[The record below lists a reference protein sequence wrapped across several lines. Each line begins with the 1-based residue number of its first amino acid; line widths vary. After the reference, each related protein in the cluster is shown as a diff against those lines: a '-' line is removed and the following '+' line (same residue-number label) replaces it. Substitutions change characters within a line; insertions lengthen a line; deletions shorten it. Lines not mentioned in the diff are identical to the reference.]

1 MILNIKYM
9 DDYNKNRDIL
19 GNIIEDPLTIEDDIV
34 QEEDEP
40 ISLPIKI
47 IGWVIAILIIG
58 LVVLFVG
65 FLFVTV
71 FGGID
76 IFGIIIIFGLIGSI
90 PSLILR
96 GKF

>member
-1 MILNIKYM
+1 M
-9 DDYNKNRDIL
+9 DDNNKQRDIL
-19 GNIIEDPLTIEDDIV
+19 GNLIADPQTIEDDIV

-47 IGWVIAILIIG
+47 IGWVIALLIIG
-58 LVVLFVG
+58 LVALFGG

-71 FGGID
+71 FGD
-76 IFGIIIIFGLIGSI
+76 ISIIGIIILFGLIGSI
-90 PSLILR
+90 PTLILK